1 MKTEGR
7 WTDVYVR
14 APVKCIGCVFL
25 STSSGKPFCP
35 FGVCIR
41 DDGKK
46 TEKKSEKKTDESG
59 GKKRD

>member
-1 MKTEGR
+1 M
-7 WTDVYVR
+7 YVR

-35 FGVCIR
+35 FGVCIM

-46 TEKKSEKKTDESG
+46 TEKKSEKKKEESG
-59 GKKRD
+59 EKNRD